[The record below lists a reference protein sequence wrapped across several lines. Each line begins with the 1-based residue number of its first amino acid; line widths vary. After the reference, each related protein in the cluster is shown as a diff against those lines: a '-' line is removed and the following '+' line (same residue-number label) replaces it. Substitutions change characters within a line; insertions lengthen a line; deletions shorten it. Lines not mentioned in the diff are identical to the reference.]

1 MNLSCS
7 LAYKIKMEKCHVV
20 NVEHNAFVR
29 QFREPERERE
39 IERKKRERTKFN
51 KKSQREKS
59 FPYDTRQYPVWRPP
73 VMNAAAG
80 KGEQTPPPP
89 PPRCL

>member
-1 MNLSCS
+1 MLSMWNIMRLLDNLESQ
-7 LAYKIKMEKCHVV
+7 
-20 NVEHNAFVR
+20 R
-29 QFREPERERE
+29 ERERE
-39 IERKKRERTKFN
+39 RRERTKFN
-51 KKSQREKS
+51 KKSQREKL

-89 PPRCL
+89 ALSVKN

>member
-39 IERKKRERTKFN
+39 RIVYCCRLNCPF
-51 KKSQREKS
+51 
-59 FPYDTRQYPVWRPP
+59 
-73 VMNAAAG
+73 
-80 KGEQTPPPP
+80 
-89 PPRCL
+89 

>member
-1 MNLSCS
+1 MNLSSS
-7 LAYKIKMEKCHVV
+7 LPYKVKMEKCHVV

-39 IERKKRERTKFN
+39 RRERTNFN
-51 KKSQREKS
+51 KKSQREKL

-80 KGEQTPPPP
+80 KGEQTPSPA
-89 PPRCL
+89 LSVKN

>member
-1 MNLSCS
+1 
-7 LAYKIKMEKCHVV
+7 MEKCHVV

-29 QFREPERERE
+29 QFRKPER
-39 IERKKRERTKFN
+39 ERKKRERTKFN

-80 KGEQTPPPP
+80 KGEQTPPL
-89 PPRCL
+89 PPRCP